1 MALKAA
7 YVTLLTKVS
16 YLAGTLVL
24 WYGLQESQ
32 SAYPL
37 VVMVTPE
44 LEQDARNVLE
54 KFGIRMIEVQS
65 LLPED
70 GVHKLSESD
79 KRFHDTWTKL
89 RQAISVADGV
99 FWLIEFDR
107 VVLLDSDMVV
117 KKNIDD
123 LMTMELP
130 KGGIAAVHV
139 CACNPRK
146 FAHYPPDWI
155 PENCAHTAV
164 SGPTEPPPAPVDQ
177 PRPYGQLNSGTVVLE
192 PSLERAQKLAH
203 FLATDQRVPT
213 WSFPDQDLLTAFFH
227 GKWSSLPWYYN
238 ALKTL
243 RNIHPQLWDDDVAR
257 CVHYILPEKPWH
269 VKLEDSTYK
278 VVDSWWWAQ
287 YQKMGEKLQA
297 EDMDA
302 WKIVSAVVVS

>member
-1 MALKAA
+1 MALKGA
-7 YVTLLTKVS
+7 YATLLTKVS

-24 WYGLQESQ
+24 WYGLKESQ

-44 LEQDARNVLE
+44 LEQDARYVLD
-54 KFGIRMIEVQS
+54 KFGIRMIEIQS

-70 GVHKLSESD
+70 GAHKLAEAD

-89 RQAISVADGV
+89 RAFELV
-99 FWLIEFDR
+99 EFDR

-117 KKNIDD
+117 KKNIDH
-123 LMTMELP
+123 LMTMKLP
-130 KGGIAAVHV
+130 QGGIAAAHV

-146 FAHYPPDWI
+146 FKHYPDDWI
-155 PENCAHTAV
+155 PENCAHTVV
-164 SGPTEPPPAPVDQ
+164 SSPTEPPPAPTDK

-192 PSLERAQKLAH
+192 PSPKLAKELSH
-203 FLATDQRVPT
+203 FLATDKRVSE

-227 GKWSSLPWYYN
+227 GNWTSLPWYYN

-269 VKLEDSTYK
+269 VRLEDSEFK

-297 EDMDA
+297 EDVDA